1 MSDHGDTAKPS
12 ITRRRFLQGTAV
24 AGFGAFLAAC
34 TGSSTSSSAASNAST
49 GAAVPVPTAP
59 PASASSA
66 ASEAAPSPTA
76 QPSPTGPLKFANWPA
91 YIDLTGAAAEAEEY
105 KAGSSPTIEQF
116 KKKYA
121 IDVDYEEKIEDNK
134 TFYATIQPQLQGGAP
149 TGWDLIVVTDWLA
162 AKIISKGWTEKLDQ
176 SNIPNGKNLQD
187 SLKNQPWDAGND
199 YHYPW
204 QSGMTGIGY
213 NTKVLKDAGIAEP
226 KSLKDLYG
234 IDPKKLSFLTESRD
248 TFGLGLLKLGKPADP
263 GQTTTD
269 DLQAVHD
276 DIKPLVDGG
285 LIFAD
290 NSYLKNFAAKKTWA
304 AMVWSGDLASSGTE
318 GDTFVFPEEGTMI
331 WTDNMLIP
339 KGATNKYTAEL
350 MMNFVYDPKIAGQI
364 ANYVYYV
371 SPVKGAKEALQEL
384 NKDAPLDAY
393 YLNLLFPSDAMVAK
407 QHNFQFLSEDVEQKL
422 DELYLDLTGG
432 CARQRRGVPEHRRRA
447 RSTAVVDPAVARGRR
462 AVHPA

>member
-1 MSDHGDTAKPS
+1 MSDHGDTAKPI

-49 GAAVPVPTAP
+49 GASVPVPTPP
-59 PASASSA
+59 PASASAA
-66 ASEAAPSPTA
+66 ASEAAVSATP

-91 YIDLTGAAAEAEEY
+91 YIDLTGSAAEAEEY

-134 TFYATIQPQLQGGAP
+134 TFYATIQPQLQGGAA

-162 AKIISKGWTEKLDQ
+162 AKIISKGWAEKLDQ
-176 SNIPNGKNLQD
+176 NNVPNAKTNVRDALR
-187 SLKNQPWDAGND
+187 NQTWDPGND

-213 NTKVLKDAGIAEP
+213 NKNVLKSANIPEP
-226 KSLKDLYG
+226 KSLKDLWAIQG
-234 IDPKKLSFLTESRD
+234 NRLSFLTESRD
-248 TFGLGLLKLGKPADP
+248 TFGLGLLKLGKSADP
-263 GQTTTD
+263 AQTTSD

-276 DIKPLVDGG
+276 DIKPVVDKG

-290 NSYLKNFAAKKTWA
+290 NSYLKNFASKKTWA

-318 GDTFVFPEEGTMI
+318 GDTFVVPEEGAMI

-350 MMNFVYDPKIAGQI
+350 MINFVYDPKVAAQI
-364 ANYVYYV
+364 ENYVYYV
-371 SPVKGAKEALQEL
+371 CPVNGAEAILKDL
-384 NKDAPLDAY
+384 NKKEPLDQY
-393 YLNLLFPSDAMVAK
+393 HLDLLFPPEDVIAK
-407 QHNFQFLSEDVEQKL
+407 THNFQFLPEDVEQTL
-422 DELYLDLTGG
+422 DQLYLDLTGG
-432 CARQRRGVPEHRRRA
+432 
-447 RSTAVVDPAVARGRR
+447 
-462 AVHPA
+462 